1 MMLRVSVMLM
11 ALLAAVAT
19 AQNEEGPRITGA
31 TQYKPHSL
39 VRLKAEGVDPKAGV
53 LWKIYPST
61 GVERA
66 NTHKFLCEF
75 AAHPGDYEVSLIV
88 FTQTAEGAFDIVER
102 STKVTISSCHPPI
115 PPPNPNPPGP
125 TPPNPNPP
133 GPGPKLDPSNAIGQ
147 IQFGTAGCSATV
159 IGPRRADGRWN
170 VVTAAHCNSGVGQRG
185 TMKMPSNG
193 ARYNVRV
200 VAHNKNNDLCWM
212 VTEESIDII
221 EYANMAT
228 ANPAVGVEVWHQGY
242 GFHLPRNREEG
253 RVTAGENGGQLQF
266 VLNVSSGDSGGGIF
280 RKDTNEW
287 VSAVCCTQGIAQKT
301 YMYGGSVEQARKML
315 SQVQSVYDPNPAPST
330 PAAPLYRVGDDWEP
344 VDIPVVKRSAVAEPE
359 WVPVPMPLV
368 REGSIYH
375 PTHGQS
381 LKGR

>member
-1 MMLRVSVMLM
+1 MMLRLSAVV
-11 ALLAAVAT
+11 ALVFAAAIAT
-19 AQNEEGPRITGA
+19 AQTNEGPRITGA
-31 TQYKPHSL
+31 TQYKPHAL

-66 NTHKFLCEF
+66 NTHKLLCEF
-75 AAHPGDYEVSLIV
+75 ASHPGDYEVSLIV
-88 FTQTAEGAFDIVER
+88 FTQTAEGGLDIVER
-102 STKVTISSCHPPI
+102 SAKVTIASCNPPI

-133 GPGPKLDPSNAIGQ
+133 GPGPKLDPSNSIGQ
-147 IQFGTAGCSATV
+147 IQFGNAGCSATV

-170 VVTAAHCNSGVGQRG
+170 VVTAAHCNQGVGQRG

-212 VTEESIDII
+212 VTEESIDVI
-221 EYANMAT
+221 EYAEMAKE
-228 ANPAVGVEVWHQGY
+228 NPDVGTEVWHQGY
-242 GFHLPRNREEG
+242 GFDRPRNREEG
-253 RVTAGENGGQLQF
+253 KVTRGENSGQLQF
-266 VLNVSSGDSGGGIF
+266 ILNVSSGDSGGGIF

-287 VSAVCCTQGIAQKT
+287 ISAVCCTQGIAQKT

-315 SQVQSVYDPNPAPST
+315 SQVASVYDPNPAPST
-330 PAAPLYRVGDDWEP
+330 PAPPLFRVGDDWEP
-344 VDIPVVKRSAVAEPE
+344 VDIPIVKRSAWVGDE
-359 WVPVPMPLV
+359 WTPVDMPLV
-368 REGSIYH
+368 RQSLYH

-381 LKGR
+381 LKR